1 MAPTDAQQR
10 IAELTTL
17 NALAQTL
24 NRALDM
30 REALDNALSHIVEL
44 MGLSTGWIF
53 LLDEGGAY
61 RLAARHEL
69 PPALAYPGRAWDD
82 ECSCQ
87 ELCGSGKLNKAVNM
101 VQCSRLRR
109 AVGDKRGLSQHASVP
124 LISGSDVL
132 GILNVA
138 TTAWGRFGGSQLQ
151 LLSAVGFLLGTA
163 IARAQLYE
171 QVKVRRVQ
179 EQGALLR
186 LSQELLVADALEPAL
201 QRLVQVS
208 ARLLSADACAY
219 IEADEQA
226 GRAILRATH
235 GWDLPPGS
243 PWPLVLDSSMPHLWY
258 LPERSSNLVA
268 DSLEP
273 LPPVLGRQR
282 FQGHLSVSVNVGN
295 IPVGMLLVNTQ
306 SARHFFDDEMQL
318 LEVLASQLAQTLER
332 ERLQQESLARQRLE
346 QELDLA
352 RDIQATFLP
361 SSRPSIRGYS
371 LDAFYLPARQVGGDF
386 YDFIYLPEKEGG
398 EPPPRARDIDF
409 YRTARRSGA
418 THAATPAAPS
428 AERLGIVIADVTD
441 KGVPAA
447 LFMVLSRTLLRA
459 TASNGRPPAQVMD
472 QANRLILADARGGLF
487 VTCFYAVLDPRR
499 HEITYADG
507 GHNYPLLYHA
517 SIGEIEQLHARGI
530 VLGIVPDPQFDQH
543 SVHLEP
549 GDLICFYTDGVTEA
563 MNPQRE
569 LFGEE
574 RLAALLRECHAC
586 TPHEIIE
593 RITAAIFAFA
603 DGQPQADDVTIVVLK
618 REQ

>member
-1 MAPTDAQQR
+1 MAPTDVQQR

-24 NRALDM
+24 NKALDL
-30 REALDNALSHIVEL
+30 REALDSALTHIVEL

-53 LLDEGGAY
+53 LLDEGGAH
-61 RLAARHEL
+61 RLAARHQL
-69 PPALAYPGRAWDD
+69 PPALNYPGPPWDD
-82 ECSCQ
+82 DCSCQ
-87 ELCGSGKLNKAVNM
+87 ELCASGKLNKAVNM

-124 LISGSDVL
+124 VISGSDVL

-138 TTAWGRFGGSQLQ
+138 TTAWGRLSAPQLQ

-163 IARAQLYE
+163 IARARLYD

-208 ARLLSADACAY
+208 ARLLAADACAY

-243 PWPLVLDSSMPHLWY
+243 PWPLVLDASMPHLWY
-258 LPERSSNLVA
+258 LPERSPNLAA

-273 LPPVLGRQR
+273 LPPALGHQR
-282 FQGHLSVSVNVGN
+282 FNGHLSASVNVGN
-295 IPVGMLLVNTQ
+295 IPVGMLLVNTH
-306 SARHFFDDEMQL
+306 SARLFFDDEMQL
-318 LEVLASQLAQTLER
+318 LEVLANQLAQTLER

-352 RDIQATFLP
+352 RDIQSSFLP
-361 SSRPSIRGYS
+361 NSRPSIRGYS

-398 EPPPRARDIDF
+398 ETPARARDMDS
-409 YRTARRSGA
+409 YRT
-418 THAATPAAPS
+418 
-428 AERLGIVIADVTD
+428 
-441 KGVPAA
+441 
-447 LFMVLSRTLLRA
+447 
-459 TASNGRPPAQVMD
+459 
-472 QANRLILADARGGLF
+472 
-487 VTCFYAVLDPRR
+487 
-499 HEITYADG
+499 
-507 GHNYPLLYHA
+507 
-517 SIGEIEQLHARGI
+517 
-530 VLGIVPDPQFDQH
+530 
-543 SVHLEP
+543 
-549 GDLICFYTDGVTEA
+549 
-563 MNPQRE
+563 
-569 LFGEE
+569 
-574 RLAALLRECHAC
+574 
-586 TPHEIIE
+586 
-593 RITAAIFAFA
+593 
-603 DGQPQADDVTIVVLK
+603 
-618 REQ
+618 